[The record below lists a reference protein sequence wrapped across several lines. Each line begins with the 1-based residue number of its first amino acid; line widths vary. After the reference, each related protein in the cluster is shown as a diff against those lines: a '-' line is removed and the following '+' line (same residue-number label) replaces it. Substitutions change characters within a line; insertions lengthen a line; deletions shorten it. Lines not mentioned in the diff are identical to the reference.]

1 MPITTLRQL
10 LDEATE
16 KLNTAQVPD
25 PRYDARALLMSAYQ
39 LSPAQYLLYE
49 HDAPE
54 TLIPR
59 LLPDAEALSAA
70 STVFQANVDRRQR
83 REPLQQIL
91 GTAGFYG
98 LDFLVTKDVLCPR
111 ADTETLVD
119 AVLGN
124 LMPEQIGSLH
134 AVPSVDPACT
144 ARTEVEVPFGTSST
158 VEHDPTGA
166 ARTEVEN
173 PTVDTSSSEH
183 TVDKCPDFLVH
194 VDNDGASLL
203 DVCTGSGCIAIALT
217 KFGAFCDTTAVDIS
231 DAALAVARQN
241 AERLL
246 ITETDTAP
254 TTPPCAVSADEITAT
269 ASARMN
275 PGLRTEVHL
284 QNAAVDFTLLQ
295 SDMFSALAERTDD
308 GKRKRYDVIVSN
320 PPYIPSAVV
329 DELEPEVRD
338 YEPRIALDGTADGL
352 RFYRILAEE
361 SVHYL
366 KPGGRIY
373 LEIGYDQ
380 GERVPALLAA
390 AGFRDITVIRD
401 FGGNDR
407 VVAAHL

>member
-25 PRYDARALLMSAYQ
+25 PRYDARALLMSACQ

-54 TLIPR
+54 ALIPR
-59 LLPDAEALSAA
+59 VLPDAEALSAA
-70 STVFQANVDRRQR
+70 TTLFQANVDRRRR

-98 LDFLVTKDVLCPR
+98 LDFVVTKDVLCPR

-124 LMPEQIGSLH
+124 LMPEQMASVW
-134 AVPSVDPACT
+134 AAPSGTVPAC
-144 ARTEVEVPFGTSST
+144 AQ
-158 VEHDPTGA
+158 
-166 ARTEVEN
+166 RTEVEN
-173 PTVDTSSSEH
+173 PTENTSASEYA
-183 TVDKCPDFLVH
+183 VDKCPDFLSH
-194 VDNDGASLL
+194 VDNEGASLL

-217 KFGAFCDTTAVDIS
+217 KFGAFRDTTAVDIS
-231 DAALAVARQN
+231 DAALAIARRN

-246 ITETDTAP
+246 ITEADSAAA
-254 TTPPCAVSADEITAT
+254 TTPCAVLADETTAE
-269 ASARMN
+269 ASAL
-275 PGLRTEVHL
+275 PGADPRTEVHL
-284 QNAAVDFTLLQ
+284 QNATVDFTLLR
-295 SDMFSALAERTDD
+295 SDMFSALAERTED
-308 GKRKRYDVIVSN
+308 GKMKKYDVIVSN

-380 GERVPALLAA
+380 GESVPALLAA
-390 AGFRDITVIRD
+390 AGFREITVIRD

>member
-25 PRYDARALLMSAYQ
+25 PRYDARALLMSACQ

-54 TLIPR
+54 ALIPR
-59 LLPDAEALSAA
+59 VLPDAEALSAA
-70 STVFQANVDRRQR
+70 TTLFQANVDRRRR

-98 LDFLVTKDVLCPR
+98 LDFVVTKDVLCPR

-124 LMPEQIGSLH
+124 LMPEQISSVC
-134 AVPSVDPACT
+134 AAPPSTAPACT
-144 ARTEVEVPFGTSST
+144 QRT
-158 VEHDPTGA
+158 D
-166 ARTEVEN
+166 VEN
-173 PTVDTSSSEH
+173 PTEDTSATGR
-183 TVDKCPDFLVH
+183 TVDKCPDFLSH
-194 VDNDGASLL
+194 VDNEGASLL

-217 KFGAFCDTTAVDIS
+217 KFGAFRDTTAVDIS
-231 DAALAVARQN
+231 DAALAIARRN

-246 ITETDTAP
+246 ITEED
-254 TTPPCAVSADEITAT
+254 TAT
-269 ASARMN
+269 APPPCVVPPDENAAEALAQ
-275 PGLRTEVHL
+275 PGTGSLTKVHL
-284 QNAAVDFTLLQ
+284 QNAMVDFTLLH
-295 SDMFSALAERTDD
+295 SDMFSALAERTED
-308 GKRKRYDVIVSN
+308 GKLKKYDVIVSN

-361 SVHYL
+361 AVHYL

-380 GERVPALLAA
+380 GESVPALLAA
-390 AGFRDITVIRD
+390 AGFQEVTVIRD

>member
-16 KLNTAQVPD
+16 KLNTTKVPD

-54 TLIPR
+54 ALIPR
-59 LLPDAEALSAA
+59 VLPDAEALSAA
-70 STVFQANVDRRQR
+70 TTLFQANVDRRRR

-124 LMPEQIGSLH
+124 LMPEQIG
-134 AVPSVDPACT
+134 AVHTAPSVD
-144 ARTEVEVPFGTSST
+144 ST
-158 VEHDPTGA
+158 CA

-173 PTVDTSSSEH
+173 PGVETSSSEH
-183 TVDKCPDFLVH
+183 TVDKCPDFLAH

-217 KFGAFCDTTAVDIS
+217 KFGAFRDITAVDIS
-231 DAALAVARQN
+231 DAALAIARRN

-246 ITETDTAP
+246 ITEADTAAT
-254 TTPPCAVSADEITAT
+254 TTPSAVLADEITVAT
-269 ASARMN
+269 STRM
-275 PGLRTEVHL
+275 EVHL
-284 QNAAVDFTLLQ
+284 QNAAVDFTILR
-295 SDMFSALAERTDD
+295 SDMFSALAERTED
-308 GKRKRYDVIVSN
+308 GALKRYDVIVSN

-352 RFYRILAEE
+352 RFYRILAAE

-366 KPGGRIY
+366 KPGGCIY

-380 GERVPALLAA
+380 GERVPALLEA
-390 AGFRDITVIRD
+390 AGFQEVTVIRD

>member
-59 LLPDAEALSAA
+59 VLPDAEALSAA
-70 STVFQANVDRRQR
+70 STVFHANVDRRSR

-98 LDFLVTKDVLCPR
+98 LDFVVTKDVLCPR

-124 LMPEQIGSLH
+124 LMPEQIRAVH
-134 AVPSVDPACT
+134 AAPSVA
-144 ARTEVEVPFGTSST
+144 ST
-158 VEHDPTGA
+158 CAT
-166 ARTEVEN
+166 RTEVEN
-173 PTVDTSSSEH
+173 PAVDTFSSEH
-183 TVDKCPDFLVH
+183 TVDKCPDFLAH

-217 KFGAFCDTTAVDIS
+217 KFGAFRDTTAVDIS
-231 DAALAVARQN
+231 DAALAIACQN

-246 ITETDTAP
+246 ITEADTAVA
-254 TTPPCAVSADEITAT
+254 TTSCVVSADETMSAT
-269 ASARMN
+269 STRMN
-275 PGLRTEVHL
+275 PGPRTEVHL
-284 QNAAVDFTLLQ
+284 QNAALDFTLLR
-295 SDMFSALAERTDD
+295 SDMFSALAERRED
-308 GKRKRYDVIVSN
+308 GQMKRYDVIVSN

-390 AGFRDITVIRD
+390 AGFQEVTVIRD

>member
-25 PRYDARALLMSAYQ
+25 PRYDARALLMSACQ

-54 TLIPR
+54 ALIPR
-59 LLPDAEALSAA
+59 VLPDAEALSAA
-70 STVFQANVDRRQR
+70 TTLFQANVDRRRR

-98 LDFLVTKDVLCPR
+98 LDFVVTKDVLCPR

-124 LMPEQIGSLH
+124 LMPEQMASVCL
-134 AVPSVDPACT
+134 APSGTVPAC
-144 ARTEVEVPFGTSST
+144 AQRTEVE
-158 VEHDPTGA
+158 HPT
-166 ARTEVEN
+166 EN
-173 PTVDTSSSEH
+173 AFASENM
-183 TVDKCPDFLVH
+183 VDKCPDFLSH
-194 VDNDGASLL
+194 VDNEGASLL

-217 KFGAFCDTTAVDIS
+217 KFGAFRDTTAVDIS
-231 DAALAVARQN
+231 DAALAIAHRN

-246 ITETDTAP
+246 ITEED
-254 TTPPCAVSADEITAT
+254 TAT
-269 ASARMN
+269 APPPCVVPPDENAAEALAQ
-275 PGLRTEVHL
+275 PGADPRTEVHL
-284 QNAAVDFTLLQ
+284 QNAALDFTLLR
-295 SDMFSALAERTDD
+295 SDMFSALAERTED
-308 GKRKRYDVIVSN
+308 GELKKYDVIVSN

-380 GERVPALLAA
+380 GESVPALLTA
-390 AGFRDITVIRD
+390 AGFREITVIRD
-401 FGGNDR
+401 FGGNNR

>member
-16 KLNTAQVPD
+16 KLNTTKVPD

-54 TLIPR
+54 ALIPR
-59 LLPDAEALSAA
+59 ALPDAEALSAA
-70 STVFQANVDRRQR
+70 TTLFQANVDRRRR

-124 LMPEQIGSLH
+124 LMPEQIG
-134 AVPSVDPACT
+134 AVHTAPSVN
-144 ARTEVEVPFGTSST
+144 ST
-158 VEHDPTGA
+158 CA

-173 PTVDTSSSEH
+173 PAVDTSSSEH
-183 TVDKCPDFLVH
+183 TVDKCPDFLAH

-217 KFGAFCDTTAVDIS
+217 KFGAFRDTTAVDIS
-231 DAALAVARQN
+231 DAALAIARQN

-246 ITETDTAP
+246 ITEADTATT
-254 TTPPCAVSADEITAT
+254 TTPSAVSADEITVAT
-269 ASARMN
+269 STQMN
-275 PGLRTEVHL
+275 PGPRMEVHL
-284 QNAAVDFTLLQ
+284 QNAAVDFTLLR
-295 SDMFSALAERTDD
+295 SDMFSALAERTEDEQM
-308 GKRKRYDVIVSN
+308 KRYNVIVSN

-352 RFYRILAEE
+352 RFYRILAAE

-390 AGFRDITVIRD
+390 AGFHDITVIRD

>member
-1 MPITTLRQL
+1 MPIITLRQL

-39 LSPAQYLLYE
+39 ISPAQYLLYE

-54 TLIPR
+54 ALIPR
-59 LLPDAEALSAA
+59 VLPDAEALSAA
-70 STVFQANVDRRQR
+70 TTLFQANVDRRRR

-98 LDFLVTKDVLCPR
+98 LDFVVTKDVLCPR

-124 LMPEQIGSLH
+124 LMPEQMASVC
-134 AVPSVDPACT
+134 AAPSGTVPACAQRT
-144 ARTEVEVPFGTSST
+144 AVESPTEDASA
-158 VEHDPTGA
+158 TG
-166 ARTEVEN
+166 
-173 PTVDTSSSEH
+173 S
-183 TVDKCPDFLVH
+183 TVDKCPDFLSH
-194 VDNDGASLL
+194 VDNEGASLL

-217 KFGAFCDTTAVDIS
+217 KFGVFRDTTAVDIS
-231 DAALAVARQN
+231 DAALAIARRN

-246 ITETDTAP
+246 ITEEDTVAD
-254 TTPPCAVSADEITAT
+254 TTPSVVSPDESAVEAATLPGAD
-269 ASARMN
+269 
-275 PGLRTEVHL
+275 PRTEVHL
-284 QNAAVDFTLLQ
+284 QNATVDFTLLR
-295 SDMFSALAERTDD
+295 SDMFSALAERTED
-308 GKRKRYDVIVSN
+308 GELKKYDVIVSN

-380 GERVPALLAA
+380 GESVLALLAA
-390 AGFRDITVIRD
+390 AGFRDVTVIRD

>member
-1 MPITTLRQL
+1 MPIITLRQL

-54 TLIPR
+54 SLIPR
-59 LLPDAEALSAA
+59 VLPDAEALSAA
-70 STVFQANVDRRQR
+70 TTLFQANVDRRRR

-98 LDFLVTKDVLCPR
+98 LDFVVTKDVLCPR

-119 AVLGN
+119 TVLGN
-124 LMPEQIGSLH
+124 LMPEQMASICAG
-134 AVPSVDPACT
+134 PSGTVPAC
-144 ARTEVEVPFGTSST
+144 AQRTDVET
-158 VEHDPTGA
+158 PTEDASATG
-166 ARTEVEN
+166 
-173 PTVDTSSSEH
+173 S
-183 TVDKCPDFLVH
+183 TVDKCPDFLSH
-194 VDNDGASLL
+194 VDNEGASLL

-217 KFGAFCDTTAVDIS
+217 KFGAFRDTTAVDIS
-231 DAALAVARQN
+231 DAALAIARRN

-246 ITETDTAP
+246 ITEADTVAD
-254 TTPPCAVSADEITAT
+254 TTPYAVSPDETTAEAAALPDAD
-269 ASARMN
+269 S
-275 PGLRTEVHL
+275 LTEVHI
-284 QNAAVDFTLLQ
+284 QNAVVDFTLLR
-295 SDMFSALAERTDD
+295 SDMFSALAERTED
-308 GKRKRYDVIVSN
+308 GELKKYDVIVSN

-329 DELEPEVRD
+329 DGLEPEVRD

-380 GERVPALLAA
+380 GESVPALLAA
-390 AGFRDITVIRD
+390 AGFRDVTVIRD

>member
-59 LLPDAEALSAA
+59 VLPDAEALSAA
-70 STVFQANVDRRQR
+70 TTLFQANVDRRRR

-124 LMPEQIGSLH
+124 LMPEQIG
-134 AVPSVDPACT
+134 AVHTAPSVN
-144 ARTEVEVPFGTSST
+144 ST
-158 VEHDPTGA
+158 CA

-173 PTVDTSSSEH
+173 PAVDTSSSEH
-183 TVDKCPDFLVH
+183 TVDKCPDFLAH

-217 KFGAFCDTTAVDIS
+217 KFGAFRDTTAVDIS
-231 DAALAVARQN
+231 DAALAIARQN

-246 ITETDTAP
+246 ITEADTATT
-254 TTPPCAVSADEITAT
+254 TTPSAMSADEITAAT
-269 ASARMN
+269 STRMN
-275 PGLRTEVHL
+275 PGPRMEVHL
-284 QNAAVDFTLLQ
+284 QNAAVDFTLLR
-295 SDMFSALAERTDD
+295 SDMFSALAERTED
-308 GKRKRYDVIVSN
+308 GALKRYDVIVSN

-352 RFYRILAEE
+352 RFYRILAAE

>member
-54 TLIPR
+54 ALIPR
-59 LLPDAEALSAA
+59 VLPDAEALSAA
-70 STVFQANVDRRQR
+70 TTLFQANVDRRRR

-124 LMPEQIGSLH
+124 LMPEQMASVW
-134 AVPSVDPACT
+134 AATSDTVPTCVPHTDVESP
-144 ARTEVEVPFGTSST
+144 TENTS
-158 VEHDPTGA
+158 A
-166 ARTEVEN
+166 
-173 PTVDTSSSEH
+173 SEDA
-183 TVDKCPDFLVH
+183 VDKCPDFLSD
-194 VDNDGASLL
+194 VDNEGASLL

-217 KFGAFCDTTAVDIS
+217 KFGAFRDTTAVDIS
-231 DAALAVARQN
+231 DAALAIARRN
-241 AERLL
+241 VERLL
-246 ITETDTAP
+246 ITAEDTATDT
-254 TTPPCAVSADEITAT
+254 TPCAVSPDETTAEAAILPGAD
-269 ASARMN
+269 
-275 PGLRTEVHL
+275 PRTEVHL
-284 QNAAVDFTLLQ
+284 QNATVDFTLLR
-295 SDMFSALAERTDD
+295 SDMFSALAERTED
-308 GKRKRYDVIVSN
+308 GKLKKYDVIVSN

-361 SVHYL
+361 AVHYL

-380 GERVPALLAA
+380 GESVPALLAA
-390 AGFRDITVIRD
+390 AGFREITVIRD
-401 FGGNDR
+401 FGGNNR

>member
-16 KLNTAQVPD
+16 KLNITKVPD

-54 TLIPR
+54 ALIPR
-59 LLPDAEALSAA
+59 VLPDAEALSAA
-70 STVFQANVDRRQR
+70 TTLFQANVDRRRR

-98 LDFLVTKDVLCPR
+98 LDFVVTKDVLCPR

-124 LMPEQIGSLH
+124 LMPEQIG
-134 AVPSVDPACT
+134 AVHTAPSVTPTCT
-144 ARTEVEVPFGTSST
+144 ARTEVE
-158 VEHDPTGA
+158 
-166 ARTEVEN
+166 N
-173 PTVDTSSSEH
+173 PAVDTSSSEH
-183 TVDKCPDFLVH
+183 TVDKCPDFLAH

-217 KFGAFCDTTAVDIS
+217 KFGAFRDTTAVDIS
-231 DAALAVARQN
+231 DAALAIARRN

-246 ITETDTAP
+246 ITEADTAAT
-254 TTPPCAVSADEITAT
+254 TTPSAVSADEITVAT
-269 ASARMN
+269 STRM
-275 PGLRTEVHL
+275 EVHL
-284 QNAAVDFTLLQ
+284 QNAAVDFTLLR
-295 SDMFSALAERTDD
+295 SDMFSALAERTED
-308 GKRKRYDVIVSN
+308 GALKRYDVIVSN

-352 RFYRILAEE
+352 RFYRILAAE

-380 GERVPALLAA
+380 GERVPALLEA
-390 AGFRDITVIRD
+390 AGFQEVTVIRD

>member
-10 LDEATE
+10 LDEATK

-39 LSPAQYLLYE
+39 LSAAQYLLYE

-59 LLPDAEALSAA
+59 VLPDAEALSAA
-70 STVFQANVDRRQR
+70 TTLFQANVDRRRR

-98 LDFLVTKDVLCPR
+98 LDFVVTKDVLCPR

-124 LMPEQIGSLH
+124 LMPEQIGAVH
-134 AVPSVDPACT
+134 AAPSVD
-144 ARTEVEVPFGTSST
+144 ST
-158 VEHDPTGA
+158 CA

-173 PTVDTSSSEH
+173 PAVDTSSSEH
-183 TVDKCPDFLVH
+183 TVDKCPDFLSH

-217 KFGAFCDTTAVDIS
+217 KFGAFHDTTAVDIS
-231 DAALAVARQN
+231 DAALAIARQN

-246 ITETDTAP
+246 ITE
-254 TTPPCAVSADEITAT
+254 
-269 ASARMN
+269 
-275 PGLRTEVHL
+275 
-284 QNAAVDFTLLQ
+284 AVDFTLLR
-295 SDMFSALAERTDD
+295 SDMFSALAERMED
-308 GKRKRYDVIVSN
+308 GALKRYDVIVSN

>member
-16 KLNTAQVPD
+16 KLNTTKVPD

-39 LSPAQYLLYE
+39 LSPAQYLLCE

-54 TLIPR
+54 ALIPR
-59 LLPDAEALSAA
+59 VLPDAKALSAA
-70 STVFQANVDRRQR
+70 TTLFQANVDRRRR

-98 LDFLVTKDVLCPR
+98 LDFVVTKDVLCPR

-124 LMPEQIGSLH
+124 LMPEQIG
-134 AVPSVDPACT
+134 AVHTAPSVD
-144 ARTEVEVPFGTSST
+144 ST
-158 VEHDPTGA
+158 CE

-173 PTVDTSSSEH
+173 PAVDTSPSEH
-183 TVDKCPDFLVH
+183 TVDKCPDFLAH

-217 KFGAFCDTTAVDIS
+217 KFGAFRDITAVDIS
-231 DAALAVARQN
+231 DAALAIARRN

-246 ITETDTAP
+246 ITE
-254 TTPPCAVSADEITAT
+254 
-269 ASARMN
+269 
-275 PGLRTEVHL
+275 
-284 QNAAVDFTLLQ
+284 AVDFTLLR
-295 SDMFSALAERTDD
+295 SDMFSALAERTED
-308 GKRKRYDVIVSN
+308 GALKRYDVIVSN

-361 SVHYL
+361 SGHYL

-380 GERVPALLAA
+380 GERVPALLEA
-390 AGFRDITVIRD
+390 AGFQEVTVIRD

>member
-25 PRYDARALLMSAYQ
+25 PRYDARALLMSAYR

-59 LLPDAEALSAA
+59 VLPDAEALSAA
-70 STVFQANVDRRQR
+70 STVFHANVDRRSR

-124 LMPEQIGSLH
+124 LMPEQISAVH
-134 AVPSVDPACT
+134 AAPSVN
-144 ARTEVEVPFGTSST
+144 ST
-158 VEHDPTGA
+158 CA

-173 PTVDTSSSEH
+173 PAVDTSSSEH
-183 TVDKCPDFLVH
+183 TVDKCPDFLAH

-217 KFGAFCDTTAVDIS
+217 KFGAFRDTTAVDIS
-231 DAALAVARQN
+231 DAALAIARQN

-246 ITETDTAP
+246 ITEADTATT
-254 TTPPCAVSADEITAT
+254 TTPSAVSADEITVAT
-269 ASARMN
+269 STQMN
-275 PGLRTEVHL
+275 PGPRMEVHL
-284 QNAAVDFTLLQ
+284 QNAAVDFTLLR
-295 SDMFSALAERTDD
+295 SDMFSALAERTED
-308 GKRKRYDVIVSN
+308 GAMKRYDIIVSN

-361 SVHYL
+361 AVHYL

-390 AGFRDITVIRD
+390 AGFQEVTVIRD

>member
-16 KLNTAQVPD
+16 KLNTTKVPD

-54 TLIPR
+54 ALIPR
-59 LLPDAEALSAA
+59 VLPDAEALSAA
-70 STVFQANVDRRQR
+70 TTLFQANVDRRRR

-98 LDFLVTKDVLCPR
+98 LDFVVTKDVLCPR

-124 LMPEQIGSLH
+124 LMPEQMAS
-134 AVPSVDPACT
+134 A
-144 ARTEVEVPFGTSST
+144 
-158 VEHDPTGA
+158 
-166 ARTEVEN
+166 
-173 PTVDTSSSEH
+173 SEH
-183 TVDKCPDFLVH
+183 SVDKCPDFLSH
-194 VDNDGASLL
+194 VDNEGASLL

-217 KFGAFCDTTAVDIS
+217 KFGAFRDTTAVDIS
-231 DAALAVARQN
+231 DAALAIARRN

-246 ITETDTAP
+246 ITE
-254 TTPPCAVSADEITAT
+254 
-269 ASARMN
+269 
-275 PGLRTEVHL
+275 
-284 QNAAVDFTLLQ
+284 AVDFTLLR
-295 SDMFSALAERTDD
+295 SDMFSALAERTED
-308 GKRKRYDVIVSN
+308 GKLKKYDVIVSN

-361 SVHYL
+361 AVHYL

-380 GERVPALLAA
+380 GESVPALLAA
-390 AGFRDITVIRD
+390 AGFRDVTVIRD

>member
-25 PRYDARALLMSAYQ
+25 PRYDARALLMSAYR

-54 TLIPR
+54 ALIPR
-59 LLPDAEALSAA
+59 VLPDAEALSAA
-70 STVFQANVDRRQR
+70 STVFHANVDRRSR

-124 LMPEQIGSLH
+124 LMPEQIG
-134 AVPSVDPACT
+134 AVQTAPSVDP
-144 ARTEVEVPFGTSST
+144 TS
-158 VEHDPTGA
+158 VV
-166 ARTEVEN
+166 RTEVEN
-173 PTVDTSSSEH
+173 QAVDPSSSEH
-183 TVDKCPDFLVH
+183 TVDKCPDFLVL
-194 VDNDGASLL
+194 VDNEGASLL

-217 KFGAFCDTTAVDIS
+217 KFGAFRDTTAVDIS
-231 DAALAVARQN
+231 DAALAIARQN

-246 ITETDTAP
+246 ITEADTAAT
-254 TTPPCAVSADEITAT
+254 TTPSAMSADEITVAT
-269 ASARMN
+269 STRMN
-275 PGLRTEVHL
+275 PGPRTEVHL
-284 QNAAVDFTLLQ
+284 QHAAVDFTLLR
-295 SDMFSALAERTDD
+295 SDMFSALAERTED
-308 GKRKRYDVIVSN
+308 GALKRYDVIVSN

-361 SVHYL
+361 SVRYL

>member
-16 KLNTAQVPD
+16 KLNTTKVPD

-54 TLIPR
+54 ALIPR
-59 LLPDAEALSAA
+59 VLPDAEALSAA
-70 STVFQANVDRRQR
+70 TTLFQANVDRRRR

-98 LDFLVTKDVLCPR
+98 LDFVVTKDVLCPR

-124 LMPEQIGSLH
+124 LMPEQIG
-134 AVPSVDPACT
+134 AVHT
-144 ARTEVEVPFGTSST
+144 APPVT
-158 VEHDPTGA
+158 PTCE

-173 PTVDTSSSEH
+173 PAVDTSSSEH

-217 KFGAFCDTTAVDIS
+217 KFDAFHDTTAVDIS
-231 DAALAVARQN
+231 DAALAIARQN

-246 ITETDTAP
+246 ITEADTAAT
-254 TTPPCAVSADEITAT
+254 TTPSAVSADEITVAT
-269 ASARMN
+269 STRMN
-275 PGLRTEVHL
+275 PGPRMEVHL
-284 QNAAVDFTLLQ
+284 QNAAVDFTLLR
-295 SDMFSALAERTDD
+295 SDMFSALAERTED
-308 GKRKRYDVIVSN
+308 GVLKRYDVIVSN

-329 DELEPEVRD
+329 NELEPEVRD

-380 GERVPALLAA
+380 GERVPALLEA
-390 AGFRDITVIRD
+390 AGFHDITVIRD

>member
-16 KLNTAQVPD
+16 TLNTAQVPD

-59 LLPDAEALSAA
+59 VLPDAEALSAA
-70 STVFQANVDRRQR
+70 ATVFHANVDRRSR

-124 LMPEQIGSLH
+124 LMPEQIGAVH
-134 AVPSVDPACT
+134 AAPSVDPTC
-144 ARTEVEVPFGTSST
+144 
-158 VEHDPTGA
+158 A

-173 PTVDTSSSEH
+173 PAVAPSSSEH
-183 TVDKCPDFLVH
+183 MVDKCPDFLIH

-217 KFGAFCDTTAVDIS
+217 KFGAFRDTMAVDIS
-231 DAALAVARQN
+231 DAAIAIARQN

-246 ITETDTAP
+246 ITEADTTA
-254 TTPPCAVSADEITAT
+254 TTTSSAVSADEITVAT
-269 ASARMN
+269 STRMN
-275 PGLRTEVHL
+275 PGPRMEVHL
-284 QNAAVDFTLLQ
+284 QNAAVDFTLLR
-295 SDMFSALAERTDD
+295 SDMFSALAERTED
-308 GKRKRYDVIVSN
+308 GALKRYDVIVSN

-361 SVHYL
+361 SVRYL

>member
-16 KLNTAQVPD
+16 TLNTAQVPD
-25 PRYDARALLMSAYQ
+25 PRYDARALLMSAYR

-59 LLPDAEALSAA
+59 VLPDAEALSAA
-70 STVFQANVDRRQR
+70 ATVFHANVDRRSR

-124 LMPEQIGSLH
+124 LMPEQIGAVH
-134 AVPSVDPACT
+134 AAPSVDP
-144 ARTEVEVPFGTSST
+144 TS
-158 VEHDPTGA
+158 VV
-166 ARTEVEN
+166 RTEVEN
-173 PTVDTSSSEH
+173 PAVDPSSSEH
-183 TVDKCPDFLVH
+183 MVDKCPDFLAH

-217 KFGAFCDTTAVDIS
+217 KFGAFRDTMAVDIS
-231 DAALAVARQN
+231 DAALAIARQN

-246 ITETDTAP
+246 ITEADTTA
-254 TTPPCAVSADEITAT
+254 TTTSSAVSADEITVAT
-269 ASARMN
+269 STRMN
-275 PGLRTEVHL
+275 PGPRMEVHL
-284 QNAAVDFTLLQ
+284 QHAAVDFTLLR
-295 SDMFSALAERTDD
+295 SDMFSALAERTED
-308 GKRKRYDVIVSN
+308 GALKRYDVIVSN

-361 SVHYL
+361 SVRYL

>member
-25 PRYDARALLMSAYQ
+25 PRYDARALLMSAYR

-59 LLPDAEALSAA
+59 VLPDAEALSAA
-70 STVFQANVDRRQR
+70 TTLFQANVDRRRR

-98 LDFLVTKDVLCPR
+98 LDFVVTKDVLCPR
-111 ADTETLVD
+111 DDTETLVD

-124 LMPEQIGSLH
+124 LMPEQIG
-134 AVPSVDPACT
+134 AVHTAPSVDPRCT
-144 ARTEVEVPFGTSST
+144 ARTEVE
-158 VEHDPTGA
+158 
-166 ARTEVEN
+166 N
-173 PTVDTSSSEH
+173 PAVDTSSSEH
-183 TVDKCPDFLVH
+183 TVDKCPDFLAH

-217 KFGAFCDTTAVDIS
+217 KFGTFRDTTAVDIS
-231 DAALAVARQN
+231 DAALAIARQN

-246 ITETDTAP
+246 ITE
-254 TTPPCAVSADEITAT
+254 
-269 ASARMN
+269 
-275 PGLRTEVHL
+275 
-284 QNAAVDFTLLQ
+284 AVDFTLLR
-295 SDMFSALAERTDD
+295 SDMFSALAERTED
-308 GKRKRYDVIVSN
+308 GALKRYDVIVSN

-361 SVHYL
+361 SVRYL

>member
-16 KLNTAQVPD
+16 KLNTTKVPD

-49 HDAPE
+49 QDAPE
-54 TLIPR
+54 ALIPR
-59 LLPDAEALSAA
+59 VLPDAEALSAA
-70 STVFQANVDRRQR
+70 TTLFQANVDRRRR

-98 LDFLVTKDVLCPR
+98 LDFVVTKDVLCPR

-124 LMPEQIGSLH
+124 LMPEQIGAVH
-134 AVPSVDPACT
+134 AAPSVD
-144 ARTEVEVPFGTSST
+144 ST
-158 VEHDPTGA
+158 CA

-173 PTVDTSSSEH
+173 PAVDTFSSER
-183 TVDKCPDFLVH
+183 TVDKCPDFLAH
-194 VDNDGASLL
+194 VDNDCASLL

-217 KFGAFCDTTAVDIS
+217 KFGAFHDTTAVDIS
-231 DAALAVARQN
+231 DAALAIARQN

-246 ITETDTAP
+246 ITE
-254 TTPPCAVSADEITAT
+254 
-269 ASARMN
+269 
-275 PGLRTEVHL
+275 
-284 QNAAVDFTLLQ
+284 AVDFTLLR
-295 SDMFSALAERTDD
+295 SDMFSALAERTED
-308 GKRKRYDVIVSN
+308 GALKRYDVIVSN

-352 RFYRILAEE
+352 RFYRILAAE

-390 AGFRDITVIRD
+390 AGFQEVTVIRD

>member
-16 KLNTAQVPD
+16 KLNTTKVPD

-39 LSPAQYLLYE
+39 ISPAQYLLYE

-54 TLIPR
+54 ALIPR
-59 LLPDAEALSAA
+59 VLPDAEALSAA
-70 STVFQANVDRRQR
+70 TTLFQANVDRRRR

-124 LMPEQIGSLH
+124 LMPEQIISVC
-134 AVPSVDPACT
+134 AAPSGTVPAC
-144 ARTEVEVPFGTSST
+144 AQ
-158 VEHDPTGA
+158 
-166 ARTEVEN
+166 RTEVEN
-173 PTVDTSSSEH
+173 PTENTSASEYA
-183 TVDKCPDFLVH
+183 VDKCPDFLSH
-194 VDNDGASLL
+194 VDNEGASLL

-217 KFGAFCDTTAVDIS
+217 KFGAFRDTTAVDIS
-231 DAALAVARQN
+231 DAALAIARRN

-246 ITETDTAP
+246 ITEEDTATDLTP
-254 TTPPCAVSADEITAT
+254 CVVSPDETTAE
-269 ASARMN
+269 ASALQGAD
-275 PGLRTEVHL
+275 PRTEVHL
-284 QNAAVDFTLLQ
+284 QNATVDFTLLR
-295 SDMFSALAERTDD
+295 SDMFSALAERTED
-308 GKRKRYDVIVSN
+308 GQMKRYDVIVSN

-380 GERVPALLAA
+380 GESVPALLAA
-390 AGFRDITVIRD
+390 AGFQDITVIRD

>member
-16 KLNTAQVPD
+16 KLNITKVPD

-49 HDAPE
+49 QDAPE
-54 TLIPR
+54 ALIPR
-59 LLPDAEALSAA
+59 VLPDAEALSAA
-70 STVFQANVDRRQR
+70 TTLFQANVDRRRR

-98 LDFLVTKDVLCPR
+98 LDFVVTKDVLCPR

-124 LMPEQIGSLH
+124 LMPEQIGTVH
-134 AVPSVDPACT
+134 TAPSVNPRCT
-144 ARTEVEVPFGTSST
+144 ARTEVE
-158 VEHDPTGA
+158 
-166 ARTEVEN
+166 N
-173 PTVDTSSSEH
+173 PAVDTSSSEH
-183 TVDKCPDFLVH
+183 TVDKCPDFLAH

-217 KFGAFCDTTAVDIS
+217 KFGAFRDTTAVDIS
-231 DAALAVARQN
+231 DAALAIARQN

-246 ITETDTAP
+246 ITEADTAAT
-254 TTPPCAVSADEITAT
+254 TTPSAVSADEITVAT
-269 ASARMN
+269 STRM
-275 PGLRTEVHL
+275 EVHL
-284 QNAAVDFTLLQ
+284 QNAAVDFTLLR
-295 SDMFSALAERTDD
+295 SDMFSALAERTED
-308 GKRKRYDVIVSN
+308 GALKRYDVIVSN

-352 RFYRILAEE
+352 RFYRILAAE

-366 KPGGRIY
+366 KPDGRIY
-373 LEIGYDQ
+373 FEIGYDQ
-380 GERVPALLAA
+380 GERVPALLEA
-390 AGFRDITVIRD
+390 AGFQEVTVIRD

>member
-16 KLNTAQVPD
+16 KLNTTKVPD

-54 TLIPR
+54 ALIPR
-59 LLPDAEALSAA
+59 VLPDAEALSAA
-70 STVFQANVDRRQR
+70 TTLFQANVDRRRR

-98 LDFLVTKDVLCPR
+98 LDFVVTKDVLCPR

-124 LMPEQIGSLH
+124 LMPEQITSICAAPSG
-134 AVPSVDPACT
+134 AVPACAQRTDVEKTKVDASAT
-144 ARTEVEVPFGTSST
+144 LS
-158 VEHDPTGA
+158 
-166 ARTEVEN
+166 
-173 PTVDTSSSEH
+173 
-183 TVDKCPDFLVH
+183 TVDKCPDFLSH
-194 VDNDGASLL
+194 VDNEGASLL

-217 KFGAFCDTTAVDIS
+217 KFGAFRDTTAVDIS
-231 DAALAVARQN
+231 DAALTIARRN

-246 ITETDTAP
+246 ITEED
-254 TTPPCAVSADEITAT
+254 TAT
-269 ASARMN
+269 APPPCVVPPDETTAEAAAQ
-275 PGLRTEVHL
+275 PGADSRTEVHL
-284 QNAAVDFTLLQ
+284 QNAALDFTLLR
-295 SDMFSALAERTDD
+295 SDMFSTLAERTED
-308 GKRKRYDVIVSN
+308 GKLKKYDVIVSN

-380 GERVPALLAA
+380 GESVPALLAA

>member
-16 KLNTAQVPD
+16 KLNITKVPD

-54 TLIPR
+54 ALIPR
-59 LLPDAEALSAA
+59 VLPDAEALSAA
-70 STVFQANVDRRQR
+70 TTLFQANVDRRRR

-124 LMPEQIGSLH
+124 LMPEQIG
-134 AVPSVDPACT
+134 AVHTAPSVTPTCT
-144 ARTEVEVPFGTSST
+144 ARTEVE
-158 VEHDPTGA
+158 
-166 ARTEVEN
+166 N
-173 PTVDTSSSEH
+173 PAVDTSSSKH
-183 TVDKCPDFLVH
+183 TVDKCPDFLAH

-217 KFGAFCDTTAVDIS
+217 KFGAFHDTTAVDIS
-231 DAALAVARQN
+231 DAALAIARQN

-246 ITETDTAP
+246 ITEADTAAT
-254 TTPPCAVSADEITAT
+254 TTPVAT
-269 ASARMN
+269 STRMN
-275 PGLRTEVHL
+275 PGPRMEVHL
-284 QNAAVDFTLLQ
+284 QNAAVDFTLLR
-295 SDMFSALAERTDD
+295 SDMFSALAERTED
-308 GKRKRYDVIVSN
+308 GALKRYDVIVSN

-352 RFYRILAEE
+352 RFYRILAAE
-361 SVHYL
+361 SGHYL

-380 GERVPALLAA
+380 GERVPALLEA
-390 AGFRDITVIRD
+390 AGFQEVTVIRD

>member
-49 HDAPE
+49 HDALE
-54 TLIPR
+54 ALIPR
-59 LLPDAEALSAA
+59 VLPDAEALSAA
-70 STVFQANVDRRQR
+70 TTLFQANVDRRRR

-91 GTAGFYG
+91 GIAGFYG
-98 LDFLVTKDVLCPR
+98 LDFVVTKDVLCPR

-124 LMPEQIGSLH
+124 LMPEQMASVC
-134 AVPSVDPACT
+134 AAPSGTVPAC
-144 ARTEVEVPFGTSST
+144 AQ
-158 VEHDPTGA
+158 
-166 ARTEVEN
+166 RTEVEN
-173 PTVDTSSSEH
+173 PTEDASATGS
-183 TVDKCPDFLVH
+183 TVDKCPDFLSD
-194 VDNDGASLL
+194 VDNEGASLL

-217 KFGAFCDTTAVDIS
+217 KFGAFRDTTAVDIS
-231 DAALAVARQN
+231 DAALAIARRN

-246 ITETDTAP
+246 ITE
-254 TTPPCAVSADEITAT
+254 ADTAT
-269 ASARMN
+269 APPPCVVPPDENAVEASAL
-275 PGLRTEVHL
+275 PGADSLTEVHI
-284 QNAAVDFTLLQ
+284 QNATVDFTLLR
-295 SDMFSALAERTDD
+295 SDMFSALAERTED
-308 GKRKRYDVIVSN
+308 GQMKRYDVIVSN

-361 SVHYL
+361 AVHYL

-380 GERVPALLAA
+380 GESVPALLAA
-390 AGFRDITVIRD
+390 AGFHEVTVIRD
-401 FGGNDR
+401 FGGNNR

>member
-54 TLIPR
+54 ALIPR
-59 LLPDAEALSAA
+59 VLLDAEALSAA
-70 STVFQANVDRRQR
+70 TTLFQANVDRRRR

-98 LDFLVTKDVLCPR
+98 LDFVVTKDVLCPR

-124 LMPEQIGSLH
+124 LMPEQIGAVH
-134 AVPSVDPACT
+134 AAPSVA
-144 ARTEVEVPFGTSST
+144 
-158 VEHDPTGA
+158 PTCA
-166 ARTEVEN
+166 ARTDVEN
-173 PTVDTSSSEH
+173 PIVNTDSSER
-183 TVDKCPDFLVH
+183 TVDKCPDFLMH
-194 VDNDGASLL
+194 VDNEGASLL

-217 KFGAFCDTTAVDIS
+217 KFGTFRDTTAVDIS
-231 DAALAVARQN
+231 DAALAIARRN

-246 ITETDTAP
+246 ITEADTAAD
-254 TTPPCAVSADEITAT
+254 TTPCAVSPDETTAE
-269 ASARMN
+269 ASAL
-275 PGLRTEVHL
+275 PGADPRTEVHL
-284 QNAAVDFTLLQ
+284 QNATVDFTLLR
-295 SDMFSALAERTDD
+295 SDMFSALAERTED
-308 GKRKRYDVIVSN
+308 GQMKRYDVIVSN

-361 SVHYL
+361 AVHYL

-380 GERVPALLAA
+380 GESVPALLAA
-390 AGFRDITVIRD
+390 AGFHDIAVIRD

>member
-16 KLNTAQVPD
+16 KLNITKVPD

-54 TLIPR
+54 ALIPR
-59 LLPDAEALSAA
+59 VLPDAEALSAA
-70 STVFQANVDRRQR
+70 TTLFQANVDRRRR

-124 LMPEQIGSLH
+124 LMPEQIG
-134 AVPSVDPACT
+134 AVHTAPSVD
-144 ARTEVEVPFGTSST
+144 ST
-158 VEHDPTGA
+158 CV

-173 PTVDTSSSEH
+173 PAVDTSSSEH
-183 TVDKCPDFLVH
+183 SVDKCPDFLAH
-194 VDNDGASLL
+194 VDNDGESLL

-217 KFGAFCDTTAVDIS
+217 KFGAFHDTTAVDIS
-231 DAALAVARQN
+231 DAALAIARQN

-246 ITETDTAP
+246 ITEAETVAT
-254 TTPPCAVSADEITAT
+254 TTPSAVSADEITVAT
-269 ASARMN
+269 STRMN
-275 PGLRTEVHL
+275 PGPRMEVHL
-284 QNAAVDFTLLQ
+284 QNAAVDFTLLR
-295 SDMFSALAERTDD
+295 SDMFSALAECTED
-308 GKRKRYDVIVSN
+308 GALKRYDVIVSN

-352 RFYRILAEE
+352 RFYRILAAE
-361 SVHYL
+361 SVRYL

-390 AGFRDITVIRD
+390 AGFHDITVVRD

>member
-25 PRYDARALLMSAYQ
+25 PRYDARALLMSACQ

-54 TLIPR
+54 ALIPR
-59 LLPDAEALSAA
+59 VLPDAEALSAA
-70 STVFQANVDRRQR
+70 TTLFQANVDRRRR

-124 LMPEQIGSLH
+124 LMPEQM
-134 AVPSVDPACT
+134 ASVCAASSGTVLTC
-144 ARTEVEVPFGTSST
+144 AQRTDVES
-158 VEHDPTGA
+158 PTEDA
-166 ARTEVEN
+166 SATE
-173 PTVDTSSSEH
+173 S
-183 TVDKCPDFLVH
+183 TVDKCPDFLSH
-194 VDNDGASLL
+194 VDNEGASLL

-217 KFGAFCDTTAVDIS
+217 KFGAFRDTTAVDIS
-231 DAALAVARQN
+231 DAALAIARQN

-246 ITETDTAP
+246 ITEADTVVA
-254 TTPPCAVSADEITAT
+254 TTPYAVPPDETTAEAATLPGAD
-269 ASARMN
+269 
-275 PGLRTEVHL
+275 PRTEVHL
-284 QNAAVDFTLLQ
+284 QNATVDFTLLR
-295 SDMFSALAERTDD
+295 SDMFSALAERTED
-308 GKRKRYDVIVSN
+308 GQMKRYDVIVSN

-380 GERVPALLAA
+380 GESVPALLAA
-390 AGFRDITVIRD
+390 AGFRDVTVIRD

>member
-25 PRYDARALLMSAYQ
+25 PRYDARALLMSACQ

-54 TLIPR
+54 ALIPR
-59 LLPDAEALSAA
+59 VLPDAEALSAA
-70 STVFQANVDRRQR
+70 TTLFQANVDRRRR

-98 LDFLVTKDVLCPR
+98 LDFVVTKDVLCPR

-124 LMPEQIGSLH
+124 LMPEQM
-134 AVPSVDPACT
+134 ASVCVASSGTVPAC
-144 ARTEVEVPFGTSST
+144 AQ
-158 VEHDPTGA
+158 
-166 ARTEVEN
+166 RTEVEN
-173 PTVDTSSSEH
+173 PTEDASATGS
-183 TVDKCPDFLVH
+183 TVDKFPDFLSD
-194 VDNDGASLL
+194 VDNEGASLL

-217 KFGAFCDTTAVDIS
+217 KFGAFRDTTAVDIS
-231 DAALAVARQN
+231 DAALAIARRN

-246 ITETDTAP
+246 ITEADTVAD
-254 TTPPCAVSADEITAT
+254 TTPYAVSPDETTAEAAALPGAD
-269 ASARMN
+269 
-275 PGLRTEVHL
+275 PRTEVHL
-284 QNAAVDFTLLQ
+284 QNATVNFTLLR
-295 SDMFSALAERTDD
+295 SDMFSALAERTED
-308 GKRKRYDVIVSN
+308 GKLKKYDVIVSN

-380 GERVPALLAA
+380 GESVPALLAA
-390 AGFRDITVIRD
+390 AGFREITVIRD

>member
-16 KLNTAQVPD
+16 KLNTAKVPD

-54 TLIPR
+54 ALIPR
-59 LLPDAEALSAA
+59 VLPDAEALSAA
-70 STVFQANVDRRQR
+70 TTLFQANVDRRRR

-98 LDFLVTKDVLCPR
+98 LDFVVTKDVLCPR

-124 LMPEQIGSLH
+124 LMPEQIGAVH
-134 AVPSVDPACT
+134 AAPSVTPTCT
-144 ARTEVEVPFGTSST
+144 ARTEVENPG
-158 VEHDPTGA
+158 VETY
-166 ARTEVEN
+166 
-173 PTVDTSSSEH
+173 SSEH
-183 TVDKCPDFLVH
+183 TVDKCPDFLSH
-194 VDNDGASLL
+194 VDNEGASLL

-217 KFGAFCDTTAVDIS
+217 KFGAFRDTTAVDIS
-231 DAALAVARQN
+231 DAALAIARRN
-241 AERLL
+241 ADRLL
-246 ITETDTAP
+246 ITE
-254 TTPPCAVSADEITAT
+254 
-269 ASARMN
+269 
-275 PGLRTEVHL
+275 
-284 QNAAVDFTLLQ
+284 AVDFTLLR
-295 SDMFSALAERTDD
+295 SDMFSALAERTEDEQM
-308 GKRKRYDVIVSN
+308 KRYDVIVSN

-361 SVHYL
+361 SVQYL

-380 GERVPALLAA
+380 GKRVPALLEA
-390 AGFRDITVIRD
+390 AGFREVTVIRD

>member
-25 PRYDARALLMSAYQ
+25 PRYDARALLMSAYR

-59 LLPDAEALSAA
+59 VLPDAEALSAA
-70 STVFQANVDRRQR
+70 STVFHANVDRRSR

-124 LMPEQIGSLH
+124 LMPEQISAVH
-134 AVPSVDPACT
+134 AAPSVN
-144 ARTEVEVPFGTSST
+144 ST
-158 VEHDPTGA
+158 CA

-173 PTVDTSSSEH
+173 PAVDTSSSEH
-183 TVDKCPDFLVH
+183 TVDKCPDFLAH

-217 KFGAFCDTTAVDIS
+217 KFGAFRDTTAVDIS
-231 DAALAVARQN
+231 DAALAIARQN

-246 ITETDTAP
+246 ITEADTATT
-254 TTPPCAVSADEITAT
+254 TTPSAVSADEITVAT
-269 ASARMN
+269 STQMN
-275 PGLRTEVHL
+275 PGPRMEVHL
-284 QNAAVDFTLLQ
+284 QNAAVDFTLLR
-295 SDMFSALAERTDD
+295 SDMFSALAERTED
-308 GKRKRYDVIVSN
+308 GAMKRYDIIVSN

-390 AGFRDITVIRD
+390 AGFQEVTVIRD

>member
-16 KLNTAQVPD
+16 KLNITKVPD

-49 HDAPE
+49 QDAPE
-54 TLIPR
+54 ALIPR
-59 LLPDAEALSAA
+59 VLPDAEALSAA
-70 STVFQANVDRRQR
+70 TTLFQANVDRRRR

-98 LDFLVTKDVLCPR
+98 LDFVVTKDVLCPR

-124 LMPEQIGSLH
+124 LMPEQIGTVH
-134 AVPSVDPACT
+134 TAPSVNPRCT
-144 ARTEVEVPFGTSST
+144 ARTEVE
-158 VEHDPTGA
+158 
-166 ARTEVEN
+166 N
-173 PTVDTSSSEH
+173 PAVDTSSSEH
-183 TVDKCPDFLVH
+183 TVDKCPDFLAH

-217 KFGAFCDTTAVDIS
+217 KFGAFRDTTAVDIS
-231 DAALAVARQN
+231 DAALAIARQN

-246 ITETDTAP
+246 ITEADTAET
-254 TTPPCAVSADEITAT
+254 TTPSAVSADEITVAT
-269 ASARMN
+269 STRM
-275 PGLRTEVHL
+275 EVHL
-284 QNAAVDFTLLQ
+284 QNAAVDFTLLR
-295 SDMFSALAERTDD
+295 SDMFSALAERTED
-308 GKRKRYDVIVSN
+308 GALKRYDVIVSN

-352 RFYRILAEE
+352 RFYRILAAE

-390 AGFRDITVIRD
+390 AGFHDITVIRD

>member
-25 PRYDARALLMSAYQ
+25 PRYDARALLMSACQ

-54 TLIPR
+54 ALIPR
-59 LLPDAEALSAA
+59 VLPDAEALSAA
-70 STVFQANVDRRQR
+70 TTLFQANVDRRRR

-98 LDFLVTKDVLCPR
+98 LDFVVTKDVLCPR

-124 LMPEQIGSLH
+124 LMPEQMASVW
-134 AVPSVDPACT
+134 AATSDTVPTC
-144 ARTEVEVPFGTSST
+144 VPHT
-158 VEHDPTGA
+158 D
-166 ARTEVEN
+166 VEN
-173 PTVDTSSSEH
+173 PTVNISASEH
-183 TVDKCPDFLVH
+183 MVDKCPDFLSH
-194 VDNDGASLL
+194 VDNEGASLL

-217 KFGAFCDTTAVDIS
+217 KFGAFRDTTAVDIS
-231 DAALAVARQN
+231 DAALAIAHRN

-246 ITETDTAP
+246 ITEEDTATAP
-254 TTPPCAVSADEITAT
+254 PPCAVSPNENAAEALAQPGAD
-269 ASARMN
+269 
-275 PGLRTEVHL
+275 PRTEVHL
-284 QNAAVDFTLLQ
+284 QNAALDFTLLR
-295 SDMFSALAERTDD
+295 SDMFSALAERTEDEEL
-308 GKRKRYDVIVSN
+308 KKYDVIVSN

-380 GERVPALLAA
+380 GESVPALLAA
-390 AGFRDITVIRD
+390 AGFREITVIRD
-401 FGGNDR
+401 FGGNNR

>member
-16 KLNTAQVPD
+16 TLNTAQVPD

-54 TLIPR
+54 ALIPR
-59 LLPDAEALSAA
+59 VLPDAEALSAA
-70 STVFQANVDRRQR
+70 TTLFQANVDRRSR

-124 LMPEQIGSLH
+124 LMPEQIGAVH
-134 AVPSVDPACT
+134 AAPSVDPTC
-144 ARTEVEVPFGTSST
+144 
-158 VEHDPTGA
+158 A

-173 PTVDTSSSEH
+173 PAVDPSSSEH
-183 TVDKCPDFLVH
+183 MVDKCPDFLIH

-217 KFGAFCDTTAVDIS
+217 KFGAFRDTMAVDIS
-231 DAALAVARQN
+231 DAALAIARQN

-246 ITETDTAP
+246 ITEADTTA
-254 TTPPCAVSADEITAT
+254 TTTSSAVSADEITVAT
-269 ASARMN
+269 STRMN
-275 PGLRTEVHL
+275 PGPRMEVHL
-284 QNAAVDFTLLQ
+284 QNAAVDFTLLR
-295 SDMFSALAERTDD
+295 SDMFSALAERTED
-308 GKRKRYDVIVSN
+308 GALKRYDVIVSN

-361 SVHYL
+361 SVRYL

>member
-16 KLNTAQVPD
+16 KLNITKVPD

-54 TLIPR
+54 ALIPR
-59 LLPDAEALSAA
+59 VLPDAEALSAA
-70 STVFQANVDRRQR
+70 TTLFQANVDRRRR

-124 LMPEQIGSLH
+124 LMPEQIG
-134 AVPSVDPACT
+134 AVHTAPSVD
-144 ARTEVEVPFGTSST
+144 ST
-158 VEHDPTGA
+158 CV

-173 PTVDTSSSEH
+173 PAVDTSSSEH
-183 TVDKCPDFLVH
+183 SVDKCPDFLAH
-194 VDNDGASLL
+194 VDNDGESLL

-217 KFGAFCDTTAVDIS
+217 KFGAFHDTTAVDIS
-231 DAALAVARQN
+231 DAALAIARQN

-246 ITETDTAP
+246 ITEAETVAT
-254 TTPPCAVSADEITAT
+254 TTPSAVSADEITVAT
-269 ASARMN
+269 STRMN
-275 PGLRTEVHL
+275 PGPRMEVHL
-284 QNAAVDFTLLQ
+284 QNAAVDFTLLR
-295 SDMFSALAERTDD
+295 SDMFSALAERTED
-308 GKRKRYDVIVSN
+308 GVLKRYDVIVSN

-352 RFYRILAEE
+352 RFYRILAAE
-361 SVHYL
+361 SVRYL

-380 GERVPALLAA
+380 GESVPALLEA
-390 AGFRDITVIRD
+390 AGFQEVTVIRD